1 MNYTLGDWQAGKG
14 THVVAAGG
22 ELDMGAAPAIRDT
35 IERLL
40 EEGVRVLVVDLS
52 EATFIDST
60 TIGVLMGAK
69 RRLRAAGGSLQIVC
83 TEPNLLRI
91 FEIVGLSQQ
100 LSIRA

>member
-1 MNYTLGDWQAGKG
+1 MNYTLADWQAGKG
-14 THVVAAGG
+14 THVIAAGG
-22 ELDMGAAPAIRDT
+22 ELDMGAAPALRET
-35 IERLL
+35 IERLF
-40 EEGVRVLVVDLS
+40 EEGIETLVVDTS

-69 RRLRAAGGSLQIVC
+69 RRLRLAGGSLQIVC

>member
-1 MNYTLGDWQAGKG
+1 MSYTLGDWQAGKG

-22 ELDMGAAPAIRDT
+22 ELDMGAAPALRET
-35 IERLL
+35 IERLV
-40 EEGVRVLVVDLS
+40 EKGVETLVVDLS

-60 TIGVLMGAK
+60 SIGILMGAK
-69 RRLRAAGGSLQIVC
+69 RRLRDTGGSLQLVC

>member
-1 MNYTLGDWQAGKG
+1 MNYTLGDWKAGEG
-14 THVVAAGG
+14 TYVVAAGG
-22 ELDMGAAPAIRDT
+22 ELDMGAAPSLRAT
-35 IERLL
+35 IERIL
-40 EEGVRVLVVDLS
+40 EEGPSRLVVELS

-60 TIGVLMGAK
+60 SIGILMGAK
-69 RRLRAAGGSLQIVC
+69 RRLRAAGGRLEIVC

>member
-1 MNYTLGDWQAGKG
+1 MNYTLGDWEAGRG

-22 ELDMGAAPAIRDT
+22 ELDMGAAPALRET

-40 EEGVRVLVVDLS
+40 EEGVRVLVVDLN

>member
-1 MNYTLGDWQAGKG
+1 MSYTVGDWRAGRG
-14 THVVAAGG
+14 THVIAAGG
-22 ELDMGAAPAIRDT
+22 ELDMGAAPALRET

-40 EEGVRVLVVDLS
+40 EEGVETLVVDMS

-69 RRLRAAGGSLQIVC
+69 RRLRLAGGSLEIVC

>member
-40 EEGVRVLVVDLS
+40 EEQVRVLVVDLS